1 MIYYEINKPFRD
13 LRHGNLG
20 PGLYAQDRYVFNEQ
34 ILPAIITYQAERI
47 WLEQDNK
54 VKYLKNRNFQD
65 ATVDMKEFGWIKLKA
80 KVIK

>member
-1 MIYYEINKPFRD
+1 MIYYEITKPFRD
-13 LRHGNLG
+13 LTHGIVS
-20 PGLYAQDRYVFNEQ
+20 PGLYAQDRYVSNEQ

-54 VKYLKNRNFQD
+54 VKYLKHRRFQD
-65 ATVDMKEFGWIKLKA
+65 ATVDMKEFSWIKLKA